1 MKKNGNITNE
11 CLLNSFISLLNY
23 VRIKSEER
31 FGGCAMK
38 VKNLLLSSLFLLA
51 GCSIL
56 EQEPIQEEQ
65 EVIEDN
71 EKELESE
78 ITEESTSEEV
88 LEEPTQEELMIEKL
102 PESAS
107 TEDWNLILVGP
118 FDALPEGYNPEL
130 VEVFNQE
137 RVDVRVE
144 DAWNNWYQAGLDAG
158 HRLFFASG
166 YRSID
171 LQRNN
176 FNREI
181 QMNMDTGMSEE
192 EAITKAKEFLTEPGH
207 SEHHTGLALD
217 IVDEEWIFSGNDLE
231 PEYETQASQHWLAS
245 TMDDYGF
252 ILRYP
257 EGKEEITGI
266 LYEPWHFRYV
276 GVENA
281 KFIVEHELALE
292 EYLELLA
299 LREEQAE

>member
-1 MKKNGNITNE
+1 
-11 CLLNSFISLLNY
+11 
-23 VRIKSEER
+23 
-31 FGGCAMK
+31 MK
-38 VKNLLLSSLFLLA
+38 VKSLLFMSFFLLA

-56 EQEPIQEEQ
+56 EQESIQEEQ
-65 EVIEDN
+65 EVIEEN
-71 EKELESE
+71 EIEELEPETTEDPE
-78 ITEESTSEEV
+78 IEEV
-88 LEEPTQEELMIEKL
+88 VEEPTQEELMIEQL

-118 FDALPEGYNPEL
+118 YDALPEGFDPEL
-130 VEVFNQE
+130 VQVFNDE
-137 RVDVRVE
+137 SVDVRIE
-144 DAWNNWYQAGLDAG
+144 NAWNEWYQAGLDAG

-166 YRSID
+166 YRSVE

-176 FNREI
+176 FNGEI
-181 QMNMDTGMSEE
+181 QTNINAGMSEE
-192 EAITKAKEFLTEPGH
+192 EVIEKAKEYLTEPGH

-231 PEYETQASQHWLAS
+231 PEYESQPSQHWLVS
-245 TMDDYGF
+245 TMANFGF

-281 KFIVEHELALE
+281 KYIVEHELALE
-292 EYLELLA
+292 EYLELLT